1 MATSKANKQATLNHS
16 EITDLICFT
25 GDTNTVLVRGPTG
38 IGKSS
43 LLQMV
48 LDRKRKS
55 VPNMVGA
62 YIDCANLSFGD
73 TMMPVI
79 NKDDR
84 CTGFYPNEH
93 FKLHLG
99 VPVCIMLDEYL
110 KGTRDVKN
118 MLLPLML
125 ERRLGSTVL
134 HKDSLVFASSNLQ
147 EEGLGDDMQA
157 HVRNRITEVELRSP
171 TSEEWC
177 AWGMEN
183 GAHATLLAFA
193 HEFSQIFQ
201 SYRDDTDGSNPYIY
215 NPKKVQRAV
224 CTPRSLFKCNS
235 ILANRTSLSSA
246 TLHAALSGTV
256 GVNTANSMMTFV
268 NLEESLPDYK
278 EILANPSKCPIPDSP
293 PARLLLIFSMLV
305 KVTKT
310 DLKAVMEYVDRFNA
324 EMHGIFV
331 NRILSTPSTSVWAA
345 QHPSMAKAVGKL
357 KNIW

>member
-1 MATSKANKQATLNHS
+1 MSKATKQATLSHS
-16 EITDLICFT
+16 EITSLICYT
-25 GDTNTVLVRGPTG
+25 GNVNTVLVRGPTG

-43 LLQMV
+43 LQQMV
-48 LDRKRKS
+48 LDQMRRT

-79 NKDDR
+79 NKDER

-134 HKDSLVFASSNLQ
+134 HPNSIVFASSNLQ

-157 HVRNRITEVELRSP
+157 HVRNRITEIELRSP

-177 AWGMEN
+177 SWAMQN
-183 GAHATLLAFA
+183 NAHPTLMAFA
-193 HEFSQIFQ
+193 HEFPQIFQ
-201 SYRDDTDGSNPYIY
+201 SYRDDKDGANPYIY

-235 ILANRTSLSSA
+235 IIAHKNSLSPA
-246 TLHAALSGTV
+246 TLHASLSGTV

-278 EILANPSKCPIPDSP
+278 DIVASPASCRIPDSP
-293 PARLLLIFSMLV
+293 PARLLLVFSLLV
-305 KVTKT
+305 KVTKG
-310 DLKAVMEYVDRFNA
+310 DLKEVMEYVGRFNA

-331 NRILSTPSTSVWAA
+331 NRILSTERTSVWAA
-345 QHPSMAKAVGKL
+345 QHPSMSKAVSTL